1 MARKHVQPGF
11 FDLDER
17 YAALSE
23 AGDPLERL
31 GAVIDFEPFR
41 YRLEKAL
48 RRSDGS
54 KGGRPAYDPVM
65 MFKVLV
71 LQALYEQHSNAAAR

>member
-54 KGGRPAYDPVM
+54 KGGIQSAGSSSCPINTR
-65 MFKVLV
+65 F
-71 LQALYEQHSNAAAR
+71 N